1 MVTQLSVLPT
11 YKLDSNLVLLP
22 GIVYNL
28 TFTRFKAAALLS
40 RFKDQV
46 TEVPII
52 TDLLKEYDFINEED
66 EKDRSLKSAEDQ
78 SLSSLSPVAISD
90 EAIEGIS
97 KFIDAEKRA
106 AVNNIQRRED
116 ESVEVANGLLE
127 QLVLAV
133 VPNLSKINDPK
144 GPQPDQDRVVTVCR
158 IVGIVDDT
166 TSIKLS
172 LQALVRGVKAE
183 NFKPRKTNERLI
195 DYEWNYK
202 VSQVEKKYQVLDS
215 RIQTLFKAVDKFVV
229 EYRDAVTA
237 AKDKKS
243 TPTANGKRSGPT
255 DLLMLHPLAN
265 ALYLQLAGS
274 SEFNKAYGSLQKL
287 LDTYNNGIN
296 KITAKSYTRL
306 VDLIAAVVPFPN
318 YSKLSVLN
326 KLNPEDRNVEVIRL
340 IEDITSVFGMI
351 KDNNQR
357 LNHWFFNE
365 ANNMQMANI
374 VATQLKSIRLVLEG
388 MTNTRNDL
396 RLANQN
402 KPNPNM
408 KSSNRESNN
417 GPARNSDNSNQSRD
431 DAEEEDDDL
440 QLITEFIT
448 KKLPHISTITP
459 DSKRLLVKD
468 YKRIKNSPPGNSDY
482 HVLRNYL
489 EVVVDM
495 PWDKYVT
502 KFKLNKDIDI
512 RLAREQLD
520 EDHYGLSHVKRRLIQ
535 YLVVLKLLG
544 INADQELAKRSQASK
559 KSITSGRSS
568 SSPSISDDLI
578 ILGSSGKDIG
588 PLNPLP
594 DMDSELD
601 ESAAAMVS
609 KHNKSPIIMLAGPP
623 GTGKT
628 SLAKSIARSLGRNF
642 QRISLGGIS
651 NESDIRGHR
660 RTYIGAMPGMIIQA
674 LRKARSMNPVI
685 LLDEVDKMIGGSPQM
700 GRLNGDPAAA
710 LLEVLDPEQNTLFT
724 DHYLGFPVDLSQVMF
739 ICTANEP
746 YNLSA
751 PLLDRLEMIEVD
763 AYDLDAKVVIGENY
777 LLPRQIGRNGFPS
790 KDLVTIEKDTMKV
803 IIDKYTREAG
813 VRNLERRLGTIC
825 RYKAV
830 EYAYL
835 IGQAGTDNDTPST
848 ALTVRYD
855 PVVRALQLSK
865 YLGSP
870 HPEDTSAIMAE
881 VDTDRSYGVVNGLS
895 YNSDGTGSVLVF
907 ESLGIEG
914 NSSLHMTGRLGEVLM
929 ESAQIGLAYVK
940 SLIYALR
947 NNQTESREARS
958 VDSNSN
964 SSSEEEE
971 VHADIARMQK
981 LEIHMH
987 VPLGAISKDGPSAGV
1002 AMALLFVSL
1011 ILKKPVPID
1020 IAMTGEISLRGMVL
1034 PIGGVKEKLMGCCMS
1049 KGLIRRVILPRSNR
1063 RDVILEY
1070 IRQKRGADEMGHLE
1084 EDAEG
1089 ALLGELLEDDAKFRY
1104 ERHEPERFFE
1114 LKHGL
1119 RLAYA
1124 REFKDVVRIVWGTEG
1139 LVAAESKHQKLLE
1152 YRL

>member
-1 MVTQLSVLPT
+1 MVADKSVLPT

-46 TEVPII
+46 TNVPII
-52 TDLLKEYDFINEED
+52 TDLLKEYDFINED
-66 EKDRSLKSAEDQ
+66 DDAGLSKSEGDG
-78 SLSSLSPVAISD
+78 SSVGSPVAISE
-90 EAIEGIS
+90 EAIEGI
-97 KFIDAEKRA
+97 
-106 AVNNIQRRED
+106 RRF
-116 ESVEVANGLLE
+116 VEVEKTAIKRDGDVVASSDAIVVSSPANSQQLE

-144 GPQPDQDRVVTVCR
+144 GPQPDQDKVVTVCR

-172 LQALVRGVKAE
+172 LQSLVRGFKVD
-183 NFKPRKTNERLI
+183 NFKPRNTNERLI
-195 DYEWNYK
+195 EYEWNYK
-202 VSQVEKKYQVLDS
+202 VSQVDKKYLVLDS
-215 RIQTLFKAVDKFVV
+215 RIQTLFKAVDKFVIG
-229 EYRDAVTA
+229 YQNAVTT
-237 AKDKKS
+237 AKDNKNGV
-243 TPTANGKRSGPT
+243 NGKRSGPN

-274 SEFNKAYGSLQKL
+274 SEFNKAYGALRKL
-287 LDTYNNGIN
+287 LDSYNNGLTKIN
-296 KITAKSYTRL
+296 PRSYTRL
-306 VDLIAAVVPFPN
+306 IDLIAAVVPFPN
-318 YSKLSVLN
+318 YSKLSVL
-326 KLNPEDRNVEVIRL
+326 KKVNPEDRSEEVIRL

-365 ANNMQMANI
+365 ASNMQMANI

-388 MTNTRNDL
+388 MTNSRNDL
-396 RLANQN
+396 RLANQHKSNITSKGGTRDPKSGSGTGNTSPDSAN
-402 KPNPNM
+402 K
-408 KSSNRESNN
+408 
-417 GPARNSDNSNQSRD
+417 D
-431 DAEEEDDDL
+431 DLDEVDDDL
-440 QLITEFIT
+440 QPITEFIT
-448 KKLPHISTITP
+448 KRLPQISSITS

-495 PWDKYVT
+495 PWDKFIT

-512 RLAREQLD
+512 HLAQKQLD
-520 EDHYGLSHVKRRLIQ
+520 EDHYGLTQVKRRLIQ

-544 INADQELAKRSQASK
+544 INADKEIAEKAEAKR
-559 KSITSGRSS
+559 KSITSTSTSS
-568 SSPSISDDLI
+568 SSSATSDNPI
-578 ILGSSGKDIG
+578 ILGSSGKEVN
-588 PLNPLP
+588 PLNSSASSSP
-594 DMDSELD
+594 DCTED
-601 ESAAAMVS
+601 ESAATVVS

-628 SLAKSIARSLGRNF
+628 SLAKSIAKSLGRSF
-642 QRISLGGIS
+642 QRISLGGIN
-651 NESDIRGHR
+651 NESEIRGHR

-685 LLDEVDKMIGGSPQM
+685 LLDEVDKIIGGSPQL

-763 AYDLDAKVVIGENY
+763 AYDLEAKVIIGENY
-777 LLPRQIGRNGFPS
+777 LLPRQIGRNGFPY
-790 KDLVTIEKDTMKV
+790 KELVTIDKATMKV

-825 RYKAV
+825 RFKAV
-830 EYAYL
+830 EYAQL
-835 IGQAGTDNDTPST
+835 IGETGNVSRNLHTPSK
-848 ALTVRYD
+848 ALVVKYD
-855 PVVRALQLSK
+855 PVVHVMHLTK

-870 HPEDTSAIMAE
+870 HPEDTSTIMAE
-881 VDTDRSYGVVNGLS
+881 VDLDRSYGVVNGLS

-929 ESAQIGLAYVK
+929 ESAQIGLTYVK
-940 SLIYALR
+940 SLIYGLR
-947 NNQTESREARS
+947 ADSRETS
-958 VDSNSN
+958 IDKDK
-964 SSSEEEE
+964 EEQEQE
-971 VHADIARMQK
+971 VHPDIERMK
-981 LEIHMH
+981 NLEIHLH
-987 VPLGAISKDGPSAGV
+987 VPLGAISKDGPSAGI
-1002 AMALLFVSL
+1002 AMALLFLSL
-1011 ILKKPVPID
+1011 ILKKPVPMD

-1049 KGLIRRVILPRSNR
+1049 KGMIKRVILPRSNR

-1070 IRQKRGADEMGHLE
+1070 IRQKRGEDDDDDG
-1084 EDAEG
+1084 DAE
-1089 ALLGELLEDDAKFRY
+1089 LGELLDDDSRYRY
-1104 ERHEPERFFE
+1104 ERHEPERFFQQ
-1114 LKHGL
+1114 KHGL
-1119 RLAYA
+1119 SVGYA
-1124 REFKDVVRIVWGTEG
+1124 REFKDVVGIVWGTEA
-1139 LVAAESKHQKLLE
+1139 LVGAEPHHQKLLE
-1152 YRL
+1152 YHL